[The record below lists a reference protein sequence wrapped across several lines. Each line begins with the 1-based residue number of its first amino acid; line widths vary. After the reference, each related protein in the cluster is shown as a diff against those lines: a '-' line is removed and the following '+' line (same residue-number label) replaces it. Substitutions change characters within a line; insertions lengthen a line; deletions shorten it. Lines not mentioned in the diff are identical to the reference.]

1 MIHFRIK
8 MLSASG
14 EFYLDVFA
22 DTAEQAQQLVTV
34 DWYDAVFIS
43 AYGVVL

>member
-1 MIHFRIK
+1 MRVFKVK
-8 MLSASG
+8 MKDASG

-22 DTAEQAQQLVTV
+22 DTAEQAQQLVSV

-43 AYGVVL
+43 AREVVL